1 MNTFEAPNGEIINI
15 PEGRI
20 ITFGLNDEQNDCVR
34 RCLPTKN
41 YELYVADDATD
52 IISVPSVAQII
63 VASALSETEYE
74 ILSDYYTEIADYTF
88 ETVFWLG
95 YPKPPFHVNL
105 RMICHEY
112 FEHMESKLKYYLLQ
126 SHKKDKSTKEFSRK
140 IADALMILSL
150 IRSNPGIKS
159 KDIAEKLELSIRTVE
174 RNIATLQAAGEW
186 IEYDT
191 SKKGWR
197 LYEGVSIFFGD
208 HLKK

>member
-20 ITFGLNDEQNDCVR
+20 ITFGLTDEQNKTIR
-34 RCLPTKN
+34 RYLPTRE
-41 YELYVADDATD
+41 YELYIAEDVTD
-52 IISVPSVAQII
+52 IVAIPSSAQII
-63 VASALSETEYE
+63 ISET
-74 ILSDYYTEIADYTF
+74 LSADDCELLTDYYTEIIENLF
-88 ETVFWLG
+88 GEVFWIG
-95 YPKPPFHVNL
+95 RPKPPGHL
-105 RMICHEY
+105 RCKMISYES
-112 FEHMESKLKYYLLQ
+112 FEELETKLKYHLLQ
-126 SHKKDKSTKEFSRK
+126 SHKKTKATKEFSRK

-150 IRSNPGIKS
+150 IRSNPGIRS
-159 KDIAEKLELSIRTVE
+159 KDIAEKLELSMRTVQ